1 MKKFLRAYVNRNE
14 KNINYGLINKEYD
27 TDLVYYIVDCCKSL
41 ESLPNIKFLGYDYIT
56 NEADIDVSQYISEK
70 SRESSTTR
78 GSKDKRKITR
88 HRYIDDSR
96 NAELRL
102 RFLLTCNGESEEITK
117 KILIPIK
124 DDNNYYLIKGTKYIL
139 MYQIVDSST
148 YTTKKSLPLKSM
160 MPVSLQVD
168 TSEYTDTDKETHQAP
183 VYSILLFKKK
193 MNIILFYLA
202 NMGLDM
208 TLKYF
213 SAYDIIRFTE
223 KDKHTE
229 DTICF
234 SISSKMYLEVNKKFF
249 YKYQYTRTIVFML
262 LDAMTNRMTFE
273 NLNNPDHWVEV
284 IGSIG
289 TTNKINQIEKGI
301 NTITFFNRLLDDTT
315 KRLLKLHPMHKQSIY
330 SILRWMIMHFDDLR
344 KKDNMDL
351 KNKRLRCN
359 EYIAAMLTR
368 VLGERVNRIISLG
381 SKATLKDIKEIFK
394 FPGDIII
401 TQLHKSGL
409 LRFDDRIN
417 DMDFFAKLK
426 ITMKGPNAMG
436 GTSGETISAQ
446 FRDID
451 PSYLGRIDL
460 NVCGKQIATDSLI
473 AGTNSLGYNY

>member
-1 MKKFLRAYVNRNE
+1 
-14 KNINYGLINKEYD
+14 
-27 TDLVYYIVDCCKSL
+27 
-41 ESLPNIKFLGYDYIT
+41 
-56 NEADIDVSQYISEK
+56 
-70 SRESSTTR
+70 
-78 GSKDKRKITR
+78 
-88 HRYIDDSR
+88 
-96 NAELRL
+96 
-102 RFLLTCNGESEEITK
+102 
-117 KILIPIK
+117 
-124 DDNNYYLIKGTKYIL
+124 
-139 MYQIVDSST
+139 
-148 YTTKKSLPLKSM
+148 
-160 MPVSLQVD
+160 
-168 TSEYTDTDKETHQAP
+168 
-183 VYSILLFKKK
+183 
-193 MNIILFYLA
+193 
-202 NMGLDM
+202 
-208 TLKYF
+208 
-213 SAYDIIRFTE
+213 
-223 KDKHTE
+223 
-229 DTICF
+229 
-234 SISSKMYLEVNKKFF
+234 
-249 YKYQYTRTIVFML
+249 
-262 LDAMTNRMTFE
+262 
-273 NLNNPDHWVEV
+273 
-284 IGSIG
+284 
-289 TTNKINQIEKGI
+289 
-301 NTITFFNRLLDDTT
+301 
-315 KRLLKLHPMHKQSIY
+315 
-330 SILRWMIMHFDDLR
+330 MHFDDLR